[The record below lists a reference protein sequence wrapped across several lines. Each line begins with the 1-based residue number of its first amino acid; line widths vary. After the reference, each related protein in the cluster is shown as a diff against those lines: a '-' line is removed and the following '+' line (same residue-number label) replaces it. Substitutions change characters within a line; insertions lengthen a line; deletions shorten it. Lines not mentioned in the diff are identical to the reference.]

1 MSCYK
6 LILHPFFVFLE
17 RVYFHSFFLS
27 LSLSLYLSLLFLTNS
42 FIHSLCHW
50 CEHIVFFIQQIS
62 SNRIGSFFV
71 QSSSLLCL
79 LKLELILETYTNT
92 LTTTKIKK
100 TRELILHWL
109 LMYANINI
117 YIILN
122 HTHTYFALPLSHLY
136 FHFFCNFEPSRTV
149 KRRLIVTHTHIH
161 TPNRH
166 DGKSIKRFD
175 SLPVIYILRSQF
187 WFVIFHSIYL
197 YWIEFNQI

>member
-1 MSCYK
+1 MYTF
-6 LILHPFFVFLE
+6 IL
-17 RVYFHSFFLS
+17 SF
-27 LSLSLYLSLLFLTNS
+27 SLSLYLSLLFLTNS

-149 KRRLIVTHTHIH
+149 KRRLIVTHTHTH
-161 TPNRH
+161 TYTKQTRWQINKTVWLITCH
-166 DGKSIKRFD
+166 
-175 SLPVIYILRSQF
+175 IYILRSQF